1 MNYWYV
7 GTINGTYGLR
17 KFLTMK
23 KAINN
28 FLQRS
33 IVSSHTN
40 ILGQH
45 NYVTIAS
52 QVSRTISPTVDV
64 HIPSPNNPAIVC
76 YSTLVASLQTMTHNL
91 ASTLF
96 GCLNLVVC
104 LSRDRSCGKNGPLLT
119 NLSFSKGLGLGCG
132 FLVSSFHTIPRY
144 SLRSSQII

>member
-7 GTINGTYGLR
+7 GTINGTYSLR
-17 KFLTMK
+17 KFLMMK

-40 ILGQH
+40 IH
-45 NYVTIAS
+45 VTIAS

-64 HIPSPNNPAIVC
+64 HIPSPNNPAIVR
-76 YSTLVASLQTMTHNL
+76 YSTVASLQTVTPNL

-119 NLSFSKGLGLGCG
+119 TLNFSKGLGLGCG
-132 FLVSSFHTIPRY
+132 FLVSSFHTIPI
-144 SLRSSQII
+144 LRSSQII